1 MELAKTLQHIGFEP
15 REARI
20 YRSLLASGPASI
32 RDIAE
37 KAGINR
43 GTTYEV
49 LKTLQQ
55 KGVVS
60 LFPKGKRRYFIA
72 EDPSCFI
79 ELAQKKQQSL
89 AQAVDDLQQ
98 TLIPQLL
105 TTRPAFNNANVHY
118 YEGDEGIELV
128 LKDLLN
134 TVEASEN
141 KEYYVYSAKALRK
154 ILYRPF
160 PNYTAQRI
168 KRNVQVKVI
177 ALGQGGEE
185 DPLSQRKWIPSKDS
199 ALATCYIA
207 IYPPKM
213 VSVSLAEEEYPV
225 AVVIDAPEIAL
236 AQQIIFE
243 TLWQFL

>member
-1 MELAKTLQHIGFEP
+1 MELSTTLQEIGFEP
-15 REARI
+15 REVKI
-20 YRSLLASGPASI
+20 YRALLASGPASI
-32 RDIAE
+32 RDIAD

-49 LKTLQQ
+49 LKTLQH

-60 LFPKGKRRYFIA
+60 LFPKGKRRYFVA
-72 EDPSCFI
+72 EDPTCFL
-79 ELAQKKQQSL
+79 ELARERQASVSQALENLQQS
-89 AQAVDDLQQ
+89 
-98 TLIPQLL
+98 LIPQLQA
-105 TTRPAFNNANVHY
+105 TRPAFNNANVHY

-134 TVEASEN
+134 TVEASSS

-168 KRNVQVKVI
+168 KRNLKVRVI
-177 ALGQGGEE
+177 ALGEGGEE
-185 DPLSQRKWIPSKDS
+185 DALSQRKWIPSKES
-199 ALATCYIA
+199 ELATCYIA

-213 VSVSLAEEEYPV
+213 LSISLAEDEYPV

-236 AQQIIFE
+236 AQKIIFE